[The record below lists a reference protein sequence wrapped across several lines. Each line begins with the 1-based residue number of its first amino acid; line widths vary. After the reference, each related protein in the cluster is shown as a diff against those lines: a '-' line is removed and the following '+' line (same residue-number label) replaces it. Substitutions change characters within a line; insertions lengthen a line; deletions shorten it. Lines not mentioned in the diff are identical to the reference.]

1 MLVKSVLAVIA
12 LLAPAGVAANVPL
25 PGTGVTVQEQ
35 ASDPVRLSSYGFG
48 TKRTYLRALTG
59 DTFVRQ
65 KGFSEAALSP
75 DGRRVAAVPDAYRS
89 GWDSVVVTDRVAGKP
104 ARVRTVRKP
113 LTASYASWSRDG
125 TKVVLTVE
133 KKVGGKWRTTGFT
146 VVDALASTARTVTVT
161 GTAARAGFWWTPD
174 GNLIA
179 EYGKGLRVYNPA
191 DGKVVRTFPSIG
203 LPTGPEDAFSPS
215 GRQLAMWCPSSF
227 TEQLCVVDPAS
238 GKIVR
243 RVRAEPEALFGW
255 WDEGHVIAV
264 TAWQGA
270 YRLVVLDL
278 TGKTKRVLAGVPAK
292 TWRGGLWLH
301 FVRDQ

>member
-1 MLVKSVLAVIA
+1 MIGKSLLAVIA
-12 LLAPAGVAANVPL
+12 LLAPAGVTANVPL

-35 ASDPVRLSSYGFG
+35 ASDPVRLASYGFG
-48 TKRTYLRALTG
+48 TKRTYLRGVTG

-75 DGRRVAAVPDAYRS
+75 DGRRVAAVPDSYHS
-89 GWDSVVVTDRVAGKP
+89 GWDSVVVTDRLVGKP

-133 KKVGGKWRTTGFT
+133 KKVGGKWRTSGFT

-161 GTAARAGFWWTPD
+161 GAATGAGFWFAPD
-174 GNLIA
+174 GNLVA

-215 GRQLAMWCPSSF
+215 GRQLALWCPASVA
-227 TEQLCVVDPAS
+227 EDLCVADPAT

-243 RVRAEPEALFGW
+243 RVPVEPEALFGW
-255 WDEGHVIAV
+255 WDESHVIAV
-264 TAWQGA
+264 AAWKGA

-292 TWRGGLWLH
+292 AWKSGLWLH
-301 FVRDQ
+301 FVRER